1 MRRDESPFFIGYL
14 PAPKRLAGF
23 LMVCILSL
31 LAGFL
36 GAGLVTGA
44 AQDDPGAGDFRFDLG
59 RQTVTGMVELKPYP
73 LIRVTTGNEHI
84 AVGHTLMLTGQ
95 GKRGVLEQA
104 TLLDGRLATVS
115 GVLLKR
121 GDLDMLQVAGGAD
134 GLVAAE
140 GETVTVDSREPLG
153 RWRIAGEICDGKC
166 LAGAMRPGRGIAH
179 RACANLCLIGGVP
192 PVFVS
197 AQPVAGHSFFLVA
210 DPDGGPMPE
219 ALLDHVGA
227 YVMVDGEIELAGDLP
242 VLRVDPASLELVP

>member
-1 MRRDESPFFIGYL
+1 MKPDESPFFIGYL

-44 AQDDPGAGDFRFDLG
+44 AQDDPGDGDFRFDLG
-59 RQTVTGMVELKPYP
+59 RQTVTGRVELKPYP
-73 LIRVTTGNEHI
+73 LIRVTAGNEHI
-84 AVGHTLMLTGQ
+84 AAGHTLMLTGQ

-104 TLLDGRLATVS
+104 TSLDGRPATVS

-134 GLVAAE
+134 GLVAAD
-140 GETVTVDSREPLG
+140 GDAAPVAARQPLG

-197 AQPVAGHSFFLVA
+197 AAPVAGHSFFLVA
-210 DPDGGPMPE
+210 GPDGGPMPD

-227 YVMVDGEIELAGDLP
+227 YVLLEGDIEMAGDLP
-242 VLRVDPASLELVP
+242 ILRIDPATVELAP